1 MNPLSWSFRRLYF
14 LAVAA
19 CFGSVAYALY
29 VQYGM
34 LMQPCPL
41 CILQRVV
48 FLAMGV
54 FFLAGAIH
62 NPGAFG
68 RKVYAALVGL
78 SAIAEALRILATR
91 IAAHTD
97 VVRMATTPRPHLQ
110 AVSGD
115 AKGKCSPTKS
125 TPPANGMGPRWD
137 YPK

>member
-1 MNPLSWSFRRLYF
+1 MNPLTWELT
-14 LAVAA
+14 L
-19 CFGSVAYALY
+19 
-29 VQYGM
+29 
-34 LMQPCPL
+34 PL
-41 CILQRVV
+41 
-48 FLAMGV
+48 
-54 FFLAGAIH
+54 
-62 NPGAFG
+62 
-68 RKVYAALVGL
+68 ALVVLFVGVMVAFGL